1 MPAPS
6 RIFFKTAIGY
16 LILGAVLGMLF
27 LIHRWLPLGDRLL
40 TLRASHIP
48 FLLIGWLTQFIMGGA
63 WWLLPPLPSRPQPD
77 DSGTE
82 RRGQHQRG
90 NESLFWTTFA
100 LLNIGVWFQALFEP
114 LYSWTHLTAFR
125 ALASLA
131 GPFLLAAAL
140 AFVLNVWSR
149 VRALG
154 KNR

>member
-1 MPAPS
+1 MPTPS

-27 LIHRWLPLGDRLL
+27 LIHRWLPLGNRLL
-40 TLRASHIP
+40 TLRASHMS

-63 WWLLPPLPSRPQPD
+63 WWLLPPLPLLARPDGPQA
-77 DSGTE
+77 E

-90 NESLFWTTFA
+90 NELLLWVTFA
-100 LLNIGVWFQALFEP
+100 LLNIGIWLQALFEP
-114 LYSWTHLTAFR
+114 LYSWSHLEAWR
-125 ALASLA
+125 VLASLA

-140 AFVLNVWSR
+140 IFIFNVWRR

-154 KNR
+154 R